1 MHDLF
6 LIRLKMTRVIEGHI
20 VRDIRLQK
28 PFRII
33 VAGGSGCGKTEFVK
47 KLVNKSF
54 FETKFTNIVY
64 VYPDYLPEIP
74 ADFNKRVQYHA
85 GLPKQQYFAALP
97 RNTLVIID
105 DMMTETSKSEEIVKL
120 FSVTARKRDIS
131 LILMTQNIYHT
142 GKHFRNIRLNAS
154 GFVLFKFF
162 AAVDVNI
169 RFLRDLGLSKI
180 VKRSM
185 LEEIYSER
193 YKYIFI
199 DTHPNRH
206 SDFATVRGNIFS
218 NIISVFNK
226 MEYIAIS
233 KADFIKYFKI
243 IEAKNNQIKAIENE
257 VTVKRNKRKHPKKKI
272 QKLESRDTE
281 PSCSDTAD
289 SVTESESD

>member
-1 MHDLF
+1 
-6 LIRLKMTRVIEGHI
+6 MTRVIEGHI

-47 KLVNKSF
+47 KLVNKNF
-54 FETKFTNIVY
+54 FETKFNNIVY
-64 VYPDYLPEIP
+64 IYPDYLPEIP
-74 ADFNKRVQYHA
+74 AEFNKRVQYHA

-131 LILMTQNIYHT
+131 LILMTQNLYHS

-162 AAVDVNI
+162 AAVDVNT
-169 RFLRDLGLSKI
+169 RFLRDLGLSKVI
-180 VKRSM
+180 KRPM

-243 IEAKNNQIKAIENE
+243 IESKNDQIKAISNE
-257 VTVKRNKRKHPKKKI
+257 VTVKKSKRKTRESKPKIRKVETK
-272 QKLESRDTE
+272 DTQ
-281 PSCSDTAD
+281 SSSTD
-289 SVTESESD
+289 STDSITESDSE